1 MSVYRVLP
9 PGSGPLARA
18 QYAEGADVI
27 EMSDGRARV
36 SEAAAGPTVHE
47 FLARVVTDPRAHQ
60 EFEQDPA
67 AALEEAGFGRLDSEQ
82 VRQMCAHALDCAPA
96 DVVESYR
103 GSLRTGL
110 AHGARPEAALA
121 HPTTTHTTEIAFM
134 DTPNLPTF
142 GIAGDVDGALSAQGG
157 ALNVDAT
164 ANGALNTATGTVDSA
179 VAHGPVSDVTE
190 QVHDTASSLP
200 VAGPVA
206 AQALPQDLPTVEQLP
221 SAATGIAGHAPEQVH
236 DIAGSLPVA
245 GPVLDDAPTAVNST
259 VNHVTEP
266 VHDVAGSLPVAGPVV
281 NSLPAPE
288 QATSHLAG
296 LGGAAPAGLTA
307 PVEGAVDNL
316 PVVGDV
322 AGQLPLHG

>member
-134 DTPNLPTF
+134 DTHRICRPSESPVT
-142 GIAGDVDGALSAQGG
+142 S
-157 ALNVDAT
+157 T
-164 ANGALNTATGTVDSA
+164 A
-179 VAHGPVSDVTE
+179 PCR
-190 QVHDTASSLP
+190 P
-200 VAGPVA
+200 RA
-206 AQALPQDLPTVEQLP
+206 AP
-221 SAATGIAGHAPEQVH
+221 STWTP
-236 DIAGSLPVA
+236 P
-245 GPVLDDAPTAVNST
+245 PTAR
-259 VNHVTEP
+259 
-266 VHDVAGSLPVAGPVV
+266 
-281 NSLPAPE
+281 
-288 QATSHLAG
+288 
-296 LGGAAPAGLTA
+296 
-307 PVEGAVDNL
+307 
-316 PVVGDV
+316 
-322 AGQLPLHG
+322 